1 MLPSGPCSLEPQE
14 RDGQCQSLRD
24 GRGVSHG
31 EEREAGAG
39 AEPSVPRTPLPTH
52 RGDVMTSSA
61 FWAPPLVRGHPWWDQ
76 DTAFLLRPPGRR
88 LVSEKVALPR
98 LVAHS
103 RTPQPVPPADSALA
117 RRRAR
122 RGVRAEASSVFTEC
136 VRCRGGGPGREADGA
151 GTAPSAEPKA
161 GSQSRWTP
169 NSVKCGRLCDISPLL
184 SEVTAFLRVGA
195 GTQLPRLMASGP
207 VLRRDAGRGGHR
219 QRSPDTP
226 PGPQRPAAPHP
237 RFLQFHRQAARRISS
252 PW

>member
-14 RDGQCQSLRD
+14 RDGQCQLLRD

-76 DTAFLLRPPGRR
+76 DAAFLLRPPGRR

-122 RGVRAEASSVFTEC
+122 RGVRAEASSGVGEVAQAERRTVQGPLL
-136 VRCRGGGPGREADGA
+136 VRSPRRAV
-151 GTAPSAEPKA
+151 
-161 GSQSRWTP
+161 QSRWTP

-237 RFLQFHRQAARRISS
+237 RFLQFHCQAARRISS

>member
-76 DTAFLLRPPGRR
+76 DAAFLLRPPGRR

-122 RGVRAEASSVFTEC
+122 RGVRAEASSGVGEVAQAERRTVQGPLP
-136 VRCRGGGPGREADGA
+136 VRSPRRAV
-151 GTAPSAEPKA
+151 
-161 GSQSRWTP
+161 QSRWTP

-237 RFLQFHRQAARRISS
+237 RFLQFHRQAAHRISS

>member
-76 DTAFLLRPPGRR
+76 DAAFLLRPPGRR

-151 GTAPSAEPKA
+151 GTAPGAEPKA
-161 GSQSRWTP
+161 GSP
-169 NSVKCGRLCDISPLL
+169 VSVDPKLCEMRPTLRHFTSPVR
-184 SEVTAFLRVGA
+184 SHSVPTRGSWDAASKAHGLRTCA
-195 GTQLPRLMASGP
+195 QK
-207 VLRRDAGRGGHR
+207 GRGAWG
-219 QRSPDTP
+219 
-226 PGPQRPAAPHP
+226 A
-237 RFLQFHRQAARRISS
+237 SS
-252 PW
+252 AKS

>member
-76 DTAFLLRPPGRR
+76 DAAFLLRPPGHR

-103 RTPQPVPPADSALA
+103 RTPQLVPPADSALA

-122 RGVRAEASSVFTEC
+122 RGVRAEASSGVGE
-136 VRCRGGGPGREADGA
+136 VAQ
-151 GTAPSAEPKA
+151 AERRTVQ
-161 GSQSRWTP
+161 G
-169 NSVKCGRLCDISPLL
+169 PLL
-184 SEVTAFLRVGA
+184 VRSPRRAVVSVDPKLCEMRPTLRHFTSPVRSHSVPTRGSWDA
-195 GTQLPRLMASGP
+195 ASKAQG
-207 VLRRDAGRGGHR
+207 LRTRAQKGRGAWG
-219 QRSPDTP
+219 
-226 PGPQRPAAPHP
+226 A
-237 RFLQFHRQAARRISS
+237 SS
-252 PW
+252 AKS